1 MPTELPPPPADS
13 VPTLIMPIAVA
24 VLVVVIIV
32 FELIYYQLVV
42 YFGNGDVGLMWRNWR
57 DPLSPIIANGNYIY
71 QSGFIGQPVFNCLTI
86 NSITLYYKLESMR
99 FLSLIPILVQFL
111 LIAILF
117 TWPFSMPLIFAYYIF
132 FYRQ

>member
-13 VPTLIMPIAVA
+13 VPTLIMLIAVA
-24 VLVVVIIV
+24 VLVVV

-57 DPLSPIIANGNYIY
+57 DPLSSIIANGNYIY
-71 QSGFIGQPVFNCLTI
+71 QSGFVGQPVFNCLTI
-86 NSITLYYKLESMR
+86 NSITLYYKLEPMR